1 MKYTIDKFETTAII
15 CILALVHAPESEAS
29 QYREAHSWLRA
40 ESNTTALDFGKCK
53 LAAYTID
60 LHRLPDV
67 VHDLERLGFKFS
79 E

>member
-1 MKYTIDKFETTAII
+1 MNNQDQNNIEALKEMVSLIAERFDKI
-15 CILALVHAPESEAS
+15 
-29 QYREAHSWLRA
+29 
-40 ESNTTALDFGKCK
+40 
-53 LAAYTID
+53 AAYTID

>member
-1 MKYTIDKFETTAII
+1 MKYTIDKDKTTARV
-15 CILALVHAPESEAS
+15 CILALIHAPESEADR
-29 QYREAHSWLRA
+29 YREAHSWLCA
-40 ESNTTALDFGKCK
+40 ESDRFAERFDKI
-53 LAAYTID
+53 AAYTID

>member
-1 MKYTIDKFETTAII
+1 MKYTIDKDKTTAIV
-15 CILALVHAPESEAS
+15 CILAMVHAPESEAS
-29 QYREAHSWLRA
+29 QYREAHSWLSA
-40 ESNTTALDFGKCK
+40 ESNTTAIRFNKI
-53 LAAYTID
+53 AAYTID